1 MDEKNKQHQLLCQQ
15 ASLVLRNNG
24 LSDEQVQSISKDLA
38 DVMLTS
44 WDLKLSN
51 MEFAGTWFKEPGTQ

>member
-1 MDEKNKQHQLLCQQ
+1 MDDKNKQHQLLCQQ

-24 LSDEQVQSISKDLA
+24 LSDEHVQSISKDLA
-38 DVMLTS
+38 DVILTS

-51 MEFAGTWFKEPGTQ
+51 MEFASTWFNEPGAQ

>member
-51 MEFAGTWFKEPGTQ
+51 MGFAGT